1 MLGGSPS
8 AESVQSREYIS
19 DTLAQYAGPDISP
32 STLGKTIDNLSL
44 ADLNELIA
52 RAQKA
57 IASKK
62 DEARSEFLA
71 KMRADAAAHGLDI
84 DEIMGKGPGGRRKRS
99 DAGIKLKP
107 KYIGPNGEIY
117 TGRGPTPKWLKSL
130 ERKGEKREK
139 FLAK

>member
-1 MLGGSPS
+1 M
-8 AESVQSREYIS
+8 ASRSI
-19 DTLAQYAGPDISP
+19 PN
-32 STLGKTIDNLSL
+32 IDHLSL

-62 DEARSEFLA
+62 DEAKAGALNKLKALA
-71 KMRADAAAHGLDI
+71 NAEGFSLD
-84 DEIMGKGPGGRRKRS
+84 ELMGKGSGSRRQRS
-99 DAGIKLKP
+99 DKGVKLKP
-107 KYIGPNGEIY
+107 KYKGPNGEIY

-139 FLAK
+139 YLV

>member
-1 MLGGSPS
+1 M
-8 AESVQSREYIS
+8 ASRI
-19 DTLAQYAGPDISP
+19 PN
-32 STLGKTIDNLSL
+32 IDNLSL

-57 IASKK
+57 IAAKK
-62 DEARSEFLA
+62 DEAKNEFLA
-71 KMRADAAAHGLDI
+71 KMRADAAAHGLSF
-84 DEIMGKGPGGRRKRS
+84 DEIMGRASGGRRKRS

-107 KYIGPNGEIY
+107 KYVGPNGEIY

-139 FLAK
+139 YLVK